1 MADFYSECACL
12 IEANPTQADILLEA
26 MNELFEP
33 DDSFIQKLISC
44 DNTNGLSE
52 MEIIVRHCVLNH
64 PFRNVAD
71 IPEDLDWHFDGE
83 KCPEGFLINSDLGDF
98 NSEHG
103 ALFAQ
108 AALIAFDRNELIEFK
123 IAFTC
128 SNLKRPDGFGGA
140 ACVVSKD
147 FIRWTGLHNFLEAVT
162 CPHD

>member
-52 MEIIVRHCVLNH
+52 MEIIARHCVLNH
-64 PFRNVAD
+64 PFRTVAD

-128 SNLKRPDGFGGA
+128 SNLKRPEG
-140 ACVVSKD
+140 
-147 FIRWTGLHNFLEAVT
+147 LEALPVS
-162 CPHD
+162 

>member
-1 MADFYSECACL
+1 MADYYSECACL

-44 DNTNGLSE
+44 DNTNGMSE

-83 KCPEGFLINSDLGDF
+83 NALKVFLLTVISVISILNMVRCLLRR
-98 NSEHG
+98 H
-103 ALFAQ
+103 L
-108 AALIAFDRNELIEFK
+108 LHL
-123 IAFTC
+123 
-128 SNLKRPDGFGGA
+128 
-140 ACVVSKD
+140 
-147 FIRWTGLHNFLEAVT
+147 TGTN
-162 CPHD
+162 